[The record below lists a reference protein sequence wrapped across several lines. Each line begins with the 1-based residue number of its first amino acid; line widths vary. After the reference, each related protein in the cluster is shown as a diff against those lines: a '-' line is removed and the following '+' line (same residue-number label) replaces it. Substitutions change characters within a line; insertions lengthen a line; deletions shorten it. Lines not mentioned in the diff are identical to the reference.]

1 MVSSVDLKHRP
12 VSHSRKADYAH
23 VGDEDYQ
30 CSERTASSVVDLTG
44 TDKSPAAA
52 TAVGDAD
59 CQHHD
64 AERTASSV
72 VYIRCSTT
80 RTLGL

>member
-1 MVSSVDLKHRP
+1 MSAEH
-12 VSHSRKADYAH
+12 KADYAH

-52 TAVGDAD
+52 TAVGDED

-64 AERTASSV
+64 AERAASNLLQALLQG
-72 VYIRCSTT
+72 IRYLDLCTS
-80 RTLGL
+80 R